1 MLPRNWVVTPILSLF
16 LSLRIDGMGVGEV
29 DYRGLLAELVLPTV
43 LCTPQKIHGPTYGM
57 PDIF

>member
-1 MLPRNWVVTPILSLF
+1 VTPMLSLF

-43 LCTPQKIHGPTYGM
+43 LRTPQKIHGPTYGM